1 MCFTRYKLV
10 LWALFAA
17 CLYVLLAYT
26 VPAVTLIAIL
36 NGIFLGVAVAVTIV
50 YAPLIWF
57 SMFKFKF
64 DRVSQ
69 LSVGIGLL
77 WFSVIAQRFWSF
89 LFRYKGSP
97 EAWLNGYF
105 ISAIGFVSII
115 AGILFVTAPAYPPDP
130 PIEPID
136 LWGGN
141 RKLLI
146 VLGLLGGISTFV
158 LSIYPG
164 IDF

>member
-1 MCFTRYKLV
+1 MRFTRYKLAM
-10 LWALFAA
+10 WAVFAV
-17 CLYVLLAYT
+17 CLYALLAYT
-26 VPAVTLIAIL
+26 VPAVMLIAVL

-57 SMFKFKF
+57 SMFKYKF

-89 LFRYKGSP
+89 LFRYNGSP
-97 EAWLNGYF
+97 ESWLNGYF

-115 AGILFVTAPAYPPDP
+115 AGVLFVTAPAYPDEP
-130 PIEPID
+130 PLTPID

-146 VLGLLGGISTFV
+146 LLGLAGGVTTFV